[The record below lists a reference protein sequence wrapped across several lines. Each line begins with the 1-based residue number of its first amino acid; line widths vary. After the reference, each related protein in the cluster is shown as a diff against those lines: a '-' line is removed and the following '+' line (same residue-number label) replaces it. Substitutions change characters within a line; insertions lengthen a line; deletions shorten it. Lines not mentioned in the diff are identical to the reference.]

1 MGQKDGFLTYQRK
14 PNGFIDPIERIKDYG
29 EFHPPLDEAERRRQG
44 ARCMDCGIPFCQSGV
59 MMNGM
64 YTGCPVHNLIP
75 EWNDMLYLGNY
86 EHALTRLLKVD
97 CFPEFTG
104 RVCPAPCEAACTCA
118 LNGDAV
124 TIRDNELSIIEAG
137 FARGYVK
144 PEPPKVRTGRKVA
157 VVGSGPAGLSA
168 AYWMNRRGHSVTV
181 YEKEDAAGGLL
192 MYGIPNMKL
201 DKSIIRRRIDLMEK
215 EGVTFRT
222 GVDVGK
228 DVPAEQLMKEYDA
241 VLLTC
246 GAEMPRDLHI
256 PGRDASGV
264 YFAVDFLKAA
274 TKSVLTGSAPITAEG
289 RHVIIV
295 GGGDTGNDC
304 VATSIRQGAASV
316 RQIEMLKKPPE
327 ARAANNPWP
336 EWPRVL
342 KTDYGQEEAIA
353 VFGHDPRIY
362 ETTVKEILK
371 DDSGNIRAV
380 TLVGLNGFDQIPG
393 SEREAECDLL
403 LLAAGFVGCQSYVPE
418 AFGIPLTK
426 RGTTGVHE
434 GHKTDVPGVFTAGDM
449 RRGQSLVVWAITE
462 GKEAAREID
471 KFLMGYTV

>member
-1 MGQKDGFLTYQRK
+1 MGQKDGFLIYQRK
-14 PNGFIDPIERIKDYG
+14 PNGFINPLERIRDYC

-44 ARCMDCGIPFCQSGV
+44 ARCMDCGVPFCQSGV

-75 EWNDMLYLGNY
+75 EWNDMLHLGNY
-86 EHALTRLLKVD
+86 EHALSRLLKVD

-144 PEPPKVRTGRKVA
+144 PEPPRVRTGRRVA
-157 VVGSGPAGLSA
+157 IVGSGPSGLSA
-168 AYWMNRRGHSVTV
+168 AYWLNRRGHTVTV
-181 YEKEDAAGGLL
+181 YERDDAPGGLL

-201 DKSIIRRRIDLMEK
+201 DKSVIRRRLDLMEQ
-215 EGVTFRT
+215 EGVQFVTNTDIGRNISA
-222 GVDVGK
+222 GD
-228 DVPAEQLMKEYDA
+228 LMKDYDA
-241 VLLTC
+241 VLLAC
-246 GAEMPRDLHI
+246 GASQPRDLSI
-256 PGRDASGV
+256 PGRDAAGV
-264 YFAVDFLKAA
+264 FFAVDFLKAA
-274 TKSVLTGSAPITAEG
+274 TKSVLTGSAPISAAG
-289 RHVIIV
+289 KHVVIV

-304 VATSIRQGAASV
+304 VGTSIRQGAASV
-316 RQIEMLKKPPE
+316 RQIEMLPEPPKT
-327 ARAANNPWP
+327 RTPGNPWP

-342 KTDYGQEEAIA
+342 KTDYGQEEAVA
-353 VFGHDPRIY
+353 VFGSDPRVY

-371 DDSGNIRAV
+371 DSSGNVRAV
-380 TLVGLNGFDQIPG
+380 KLVNLKGREEVPG
-393 SEREAECDLL
+393 SETEVPCDLL
-403 LLAAGFVGCQSYVPE
+403 LLAAGFVGCQKYVAE
-418 AFGIPLTK
+418 AFGAGLTP
-426 RGTTGVHE
+426 RGTTGVRE
-434 GHKTDVPGVFTAGDM
+434 GYATDIDKLFTAGDM
-449 RRGQSLVVWAITE
+449 RRGQSLVVWAIAE

>member
-1 MGQKDGFLTYQRK
+1 MGQKDGFLLYPRK
-14 PNGFIDPIERIKDYG
+14 PNGFLNPKERIRDYG
-29 EFHPPLDEAERRRQG
+29 EFHPPLEEAERRRQG

-59 MMNGM
+59 MMGGM

-75 EWNDMLYLGNY
+75 EWNDMLFLGNY
-86 EHALTRLLKVD
+86 EHALSRLLKVD

-168 AYWMNRRGHSVTV
+168 AYWLNRRGHTVTV
-181 YEKEDAAGGLL
+181 YEKEDAPGGLL

-201 DKSIIRRRIDLMEK
+201 DKAIIRRRIQLMEQ
-215 EGVTFRT
+215 EGVLFSLN
-222 GVDVGK
+222 VDAGRDLPADQLLK
-228 DVPAEQLMKEYDA
+228 DYDA
-241 VLLTC
+241 VLLAC
-246 GAEMPRDLHI
+246 GAQQPRDLRI
-256 PGRDASGV
+256 PGRDAQGV
-264 YFAVDFLKAA
+264 HFAVDFLTAA
-274 TKSVLTGSAPITAEG
+274 TKSLLTGSPPISAQG
-289 RHVIIV
+289 KHVVIV

-304 VATSIRQGAASV
+304 LGTSLRQGAAGV
-316 RQIEMLKKPPE
+316 LQVEVLPKPPE
-327 ARAANNPWP
+327 SRAADNPWP

-353 VFGHDPRIY
+353 VFGSDPRIY
-362 ETTVKEILK
+362 ETTVKEILM
-371 DDSGNIRAV
+371 DEAGCVRAV
-380 TLVGLNGFDQIPG
+380 ILVDVKGFEPVVG
-393 SEREAECDLL
+393 SEREVPCELL
-403 LLAAGFVGCQSYVPE
+403 LLAAGFVGCQAYVPE
-418 AFGIPLTK
+418 AFGAALTP
-426 RGTTGVHE
+426 RGTTGVHP
-434 GHKTDVPGVFTAGDM
+434 GYRTDVPGLFTAGDM
-449 RRGQSLVVWAITE
+449 RRGQSLVVWAIAE
-462 GKEAAREID
+462 GKEAAREMD